1 MITRKKGFIIFLLII
16 KHLFVSLM
24 IIFLNKHNL
33 LRYVRRCKAEKSK
46 RISFT
51 WKKIKKPKSLGRK
64 LVCFKSIIIIS
75 KSRKGGFALE
85 LLYNSV
91 ELLMGLEPTTGW
103 LQVSYSTNWVKEA
116 YLLVCPLD
124 IFNYKRGYLF
134 LSIYFLETIPK
145 INEYYIYRGN
155 YPGNPFL

>member
-1 MITRKKGFIIFLLII
+1 
-16 KHLFVSLM
+16 
-24 IIFLNKHNL
+24 
-33 LRYVRRCKAEKSK
+33 
-46 RISFT
+46 
-51 WKKIKKPKSLGRK
+51 
-64 LVCFKSIIIIS
+64 
-75 KSRKGGFALE
+75 
-85 LLYNSV
+85 
-91 ELLMGLEPTTGW
+91 MGLEPTTGW